1 MQNFYQGTVTVK
13 LYSLIAAIDVYDNFQ
28 YVEPSW

>member
-1 MQNFYQGTVTVK
+1 MQNFCQGTVK